1 MLISEEMY
9 FMKIVKVR
17 KNADGDITNVLTSTG
32 EELDV
37 SKVVA
42 LAKRGTVESVV
53 VCKNRNGN
61 DVIKSSSNS
70 GAEDN
75 LDNLPTF

>member
-1 MLISEEMY
+1 MRRCV

-37 SKVVA
+37 SKAVA
-42 LAKRGTVESVV
+42 LAKRGEVESVV
-53 VCKNRNGN
+53 VGRNRNGN
-61 DVIKSSSNS
+61 EIIVSSAKS
-70 GAEDN
+70 GPEDN
-75 LDNLPTF
+75 LDNLPAF

>member
-1 MLISEEMY
+1 
-9 FMKIVKVR
+9 MKIVKVR

-37 SKVVA
+37 SKAVA
-42 LAKRGTVESVV
+42 LAKSGTVESVIV
-53 VCKNRNGN
+53 GKNRNGN
-61 DVIKSSSNS
+61 DVIKSSPNS
-70 GAEDN
+70 TTEDN

>member
-1 MLISEEMY
+1 
-9 FMKIVKVR
+9 MKIVKVR

-37 SKVVA
+37 SKAVA
-42 LAKRGTVESVV
+42 LAKRGTVESVIV
-53 VCKNRNGN
+53 GKNRNGN
-61 DVIKSSSNS
+61 DVIMSSPNS
-70 GAEDN
+70 DAEHN

>member
-1 MLISEEMY
+1 MR
-9 FMKIVKVR
+9 IVKVR

-37 SKVVA
+37 SKAVA
-42 LAKRGTVESVV
+42 LAKRGNVESVV
-53 VCKNRNGN
+53 VGKNRNGN
-61 DVIKSSSNS
+61 DVIKSSANS
-70 GAEDN
+70 TTEDN

>member
-1 MLISEEMY
+1 
-9 FMKIVKVR
+9 MKIIKVR

-37 SKVVA
+37 SKAVA
-42 LAKRGTVESVV
+42 LAKSGVVESVV
-53 VCKNRNGN
+53 VGKNRNGN
-61 DVIKSSSNS
+61 DVIKSSPNNTT
-70 GAEDN
+70 EDN

>member
-1 MLISEEMY
+1 MM
-9 FMKIVKVR
+9 IVKVR
-17 KNADGDITNVLTSTG
+17 KNADGDITNVLTSAG

-37 SKVVA
+37 SKAVA
-42 LAKRGTVESVV
+42 LAKVGTVESVIV
-53 VCKNRNGN
+53 GKNRNGN

-70 GAEDN
+70 TTEDN

>member
-1 MLISEEMY
+1 MRRCV

-37 SKVVA
+37 SKAVA
-42 LAKRGTVESVV
+42 LAKSGTVESVV
-53 VCKNRNGN
+53 VGKNRNGN
-61 DVIKSSSNS
+61 DVIKSSPSSNT
-70 GAEDN
+70 EDN
-75 LDNLPTF
+75 LDNLPSF

>member
-1 MLISEEMY
+1 
-9 FMKIVKVR
+9 MKIVKVR
-17 KNADGDITNVLTSTG
+17 KNADGDITNVLTSAG

-37 SKVVA
+37 SKAVA
-42 LAKRGTVESVV
+42 LAKVGTVESVIV
-53 VCKNRNGN
+53 GKNRNGN

-70 GAEDN
+70 TTEDN

>member
-1 MLISEEMY
+1 
-9 FMKIVKVR
+9 MKIVKVR

-37 SKVVA
+37 SKAVA

-61 DVIKSSSNS
+61 DVIKSSPNS
-70 GAEDN
+70 TTENN
-75 LDNLPTF
+75 LENLPTF

>member
-1 MLISEEMY
+1 
-9 FMKIVKVR
+9 MKIVKVR

-37 SKVVA
+37 SVAVA

-53 VCKNRNGN
+53 VGKNRNGN
-61 DVIKSSSNS
+61 EIIKSSPNS
-70 GAEDN
+70 ETQDN